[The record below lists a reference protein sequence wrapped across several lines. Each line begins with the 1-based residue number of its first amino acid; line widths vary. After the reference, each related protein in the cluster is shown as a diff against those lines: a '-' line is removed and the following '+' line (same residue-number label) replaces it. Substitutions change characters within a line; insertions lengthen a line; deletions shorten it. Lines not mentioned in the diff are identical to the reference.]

1 MSLARQRLL
10 HRIFCANQY
19 VVEVNKADGMQ
30 ILRGQGMAS
39 DVAVRAES
47 VGEVVSMKKVKA

>member
-39 DVAVRAES
+39 EIAVQAEEIGDVVRLA
-47 VGEVVSMKKVKA
+47 KVD